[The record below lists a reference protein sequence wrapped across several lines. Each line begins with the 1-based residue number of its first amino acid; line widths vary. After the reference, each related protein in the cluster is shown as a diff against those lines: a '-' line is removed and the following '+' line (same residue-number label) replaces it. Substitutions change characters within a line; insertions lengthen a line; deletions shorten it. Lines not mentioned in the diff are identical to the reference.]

1 MSNEVATR
9 QPDLKSF
16 LTKHVDAIQQV
27 ASRSM
32 TPDRM
37 VRLVCAAA
45 SRQPEL
51 AQCSPMSILRSM
63 MQSAELGLEVCSGT
77 NEAYLVSYYNKNTKT
92 KEAQFIP
99 GYQGLVKLAIES
111 GKVRNIEARVV
122 YENDTFDYELGMS
135 PKIIHKPTL
144 KSRGEVV
151 AFYAIA
157 HLTDG
162 SVQFDLMTKEE
173 VDAIRARSKASTFG
187 PWVTDYNEMAKKTVV
202 RRLYKMLPKSKAM
215 ADALEV
221 QAKAEAGDFMEGDVI
236 RPGDSETQ
244 GDPLKVINGDGQSVY
259 EWTDE
264 DRQNVKDFIHGQAD
278 TLIDEGVSE
287 DDVNEFIASY
297 MAQVGDPETPPEKVM
312 DRALTNA
319 TSRKKVKA

>member
-1 MSNEVATR
+1 MSQELRTAG
-9 QPDLKSF
+9 DLKGF
-16 LTKHVDAIQQV
+16 LSKHQDAIQQV
-27 ASRSM
+27 AARSI

-51 AQCSPMSILRSM
+51 AKCSPVSILRAM

-77 NEAYLVSYYNKNTKT
+77 NEAYLVSYYNKKANTT
-92 KEAQFIP
+92 EAQFIP
-99 GYQGLVKLAIES
+99 GYQGLVKLAVES

-122 YENDTFDYELGMS
+122 YENDAFDYELGMV
-135 PKIIHKPTL
+135 PKISHKPTL
-144 KSRGEVV
+144 KSRGEVL

-162 SVQFDLMTKEE
+162 STQFDLMTKEE
-173 VDAIRARSKASTFG
+173 VDAIRSRSKASGFG

-221 QAKAEAGDFMEGDVI
+221 QAKAEAGDFMEGEVQ
-236 RPGDSETQ
+236 RPGDAPILEDHRAELDEDGNKVFIWTETDKQ
-244 GDPLKVINGDGQSVY
+244 NFYTACDVLDAEGATEEQIARYKAQMDAGEDPERVLARMASLKVS
-259 EWTDE
+259 
-264 DRQNVKDFIHGQAD
+264 A
-278 TLIDEGVSE
+278 
-287 DDVNEFIASY
+287 
-297 MAQVGDPETPPEKVM
+297 
-312 DRALTNA
+312 
-319 TSRKKVKA
+319 

>member
-1 MSNEVATR
+1 MSQELRTT
-9 QPDLKSF
+9 PDLKGF
-16 LTKHVDAIQQV
+16 LTKHQDAIQQV
-27 ASRSM
+27 AARSI

-51 AQCSPMSILRSM
+51 AKCSPISILRAM

-77 NEAYLVSYYNKNTKT
+77 NEAYLVSYYNKKANTT
-92 KEAQFIP
+92 EAQFIP

-111 GKVRNIEARVV
+111 GKVKNIESRVV
-122 YENDTFDYELGMS
+122 YENDTFDYELGMC
-135 PKIIHKPTL
+135 PKITHKPTL
-144 KSRGEVV
+144 KSRGEVL

-162 SVQFDLMTKEE
+162 STQFDLMTKEE
-173 VDAIRARSKASTFG
+173 VDAIRGRSKASGFG

-221 QAKAEAGDFMEGDVI
+221 QAKAEAGDFTDLEPQ
-236 RPGDSETQ
+236 RPGDAPVLDEPKTLT
-244 GDPLKVINGDGQSVY
+244 DGDGNTVFI
-259 EWTDE
+259 WTE
-264 DRQNVKDFIHGQAD
+264 TDRQNFFTACDVMDAEGATEDQIARYAGQMNAG
-278 TLIDEGVSE
+278 E
-287 DDVNEFIASY
+287 
-297 MAQVGDPETPPEKVM
+297 DPERVLARM
-312 DRALTNA
+312 AA
-319 TSRKKVKA
+319 WKASA

>member
-1 MSNEVATR
+1 MSQEVRTQA
-9 QPDLKSF
+9 PDLKGF
-16 LTKHVDAIQQV
+16 LNKHMDAIQQV
-27 ASRSM
+27 AARSI

-51 AQCSPMSILRSM
+51 AECSAVSILRSM

-77 NEAYLVSYYNKNTKT
+77 NEAYLVAYYNKNTKC

-111 GKVRNIEARVV
+111 GKVKNIESRVV
-122 YENDTFDYELGMS
+122 YENDTFDYELGMA
-135 PKIIHKPTL
+135 PKITHKPTL
-144 KSRGEVV
+144 KARGEVL

-162 SVQFDLMTKEE
+162 STQFDLMTKEE
-173 VDAIRARSKASTFG
+173 VDAIRGRSKASSFG

-202 RRLYKMLPKSKAM
+202 RRLYKMLPKSKQM

-221 QAKAEAGDFMEGDVI
+221 QAKAEAGDFMEGEVI
-236 RPGDSETQ
+236 RPGDSELPTE
-244 GDPLKVINGDGQSVY
+244 PMRVINGDGQLVHDWVDA
-259 EWTDE
+259 ERE
-264 DRQNVKDFIHGQAD
+264 EVKAFIYTQAD
-278 TLIDEGVSE
+278 ALTERGVSE
-287 DDVNEFIASY
+287 EDAQGFIDSY
-297 MAQVGDPETPPEKVM
+297 LPSIGDPELSPEKLM
-312 DRALTNA
+312 DRALNNA
-319 TSRKKVKA
+319 ITRKVPA

>member
-1 MSNEVATR
+1 MNTELRT
-9 QPDLKSF
+9 PDLKGF
-16 LTKHVDAIQQV
+16 LTRHMDAISQV
-27 ASRSM
+27 SSRYI

-51 AQCSPMSILRSM
+51 AECSPMSILRSM

-77 NEAYLVSYYNKNTKT
+77 NEAYLVPYYNKNTKC

-111 GKVRNIEARVV
+111 GKVKNIESRVV
-122 YENDTFDYELGMS
+122 YENDAFDYELGMA
-135 PKIIHKPTL
+135 PKITHKPAL
-144 KSRGEVV
+144 KSRGDVL

-157 HLTDG
+157 HLADG

-173 VDAIRARSKASTFG
+173 VDAIRSRSKASGFS
-187 PWVTDYNEMAKKTVV
+187 PWATDYNEMAKKTVV

-221 QAKAEAGDFMEGDVI
+221 QAKAEAGDFLEGELI
-236 RPGDSETQ
+236 RPGDSELPAVPT
-244 GDPLKVINGDGQSVY
+244 KVINEDGDTVFH
-259 EWTDE
+259 WTDE
-264 DRQNVKDFIHGQAD
+264 DRQEAKEILGTCMDVLLDANTPDETREAID
-278 TLIDEGVSE
+278 TEYKSLIGHPDLSFHVWHNRLDGKV
-287 DDVNEFIASY
+287 
-297 MAQVGDPETPPEKVM
+297 QRTLEKVP
-312 DRALTNA
+312 A
-319 TSRKKVKA
+319 